1 VTVMV
6 ETLAVIELDSSV
18 SNAPVSIK
26 LISLNGL
33 RFSLKSEATL
43 ESEEGEDFDVA
54 GIQATVLSRM
64 MMLIIF
70 FMRFSSAVFES
81 SVDK

>member
-1 VTVMV
+1 MV
-6 ETLAVIELDSSV
+6 EIFAVIEFDSSV

-33 RFSLKSEATL
+33 RFSPRREATL
-43 ESEEGEDFDVA
+43 ESEEVEDFDVA

-64 MMLIIF
+64 IMLIIF
-70 FMRFSSAVFES
+70 S
-81 SVDK
+81 

>member
-1 VTVMV
+1 
-6 ETLAVIELDSSV
+6 
-18 SNAPVSIK
+18 
-26 LISLNGL
+26 
-33 RFSLKSEATL
+33 L

>member
-1 VTVMV
+1 
-6 ETLAVIELDSSV
+6 LDSSV

-26 LISLNGL
+26 LILFNGL
-33 RFSLKSEATL
+33 RLSPKSEATL

-54 GIQATVLSRM
+54 GIQATVLSRI

-70 FMRFSSAVFES
+70 FMGLSSAIFES